1 MFDCSITESA
11 DAKRVEEKFRELN
24 NLVDRFIENLY
35 KEWASNVSEAS
46 KFNLNQH
53 LITRNPKN
61 HLIQLN
67 FHPQVIPSPFFY
79 HHLHRKFPL
88 FSSKLFFV
96 KFDTL
101 KSKIVKIFHQLP

>member
-1 MFDCSITESA
+1 MNEKRGEYSCHSRVTESS
-11 DAKRVEEKFRELN
+11 DAQRVEEKYRELN
-24 NLVDRFIENLY
+24 ELVDRFIENLY

-67 FHPQVIPSPFFY
+67 FHPQVNPFF
-79 HHLHRKFPL
+79 LLLFPL
-88 FSSKLFFV
+88 PSM
-96 KFDTL
+96 
-101 KSKIVKIFHQLP
+101 IFI